1 MAVLKTSSPSRT
13 PGLPTPKPRKTV
25 PSWRASVAVGGRRA
39 GTTIVGAVR
48 EAGARGGGRWGR
60 EGTTIVGSV
69 REAGARG
76 DGRGGRRA
84 CRDRAGSN
92 IVRRSVNK
100 SGTARRATAL
110 AGGS

>member
-25 PSWRASVAVGGRRA
+25 PSWRASAAVGGRRA

-48 EAGARGGGRWGR
+48 EAGARD
-60 EGTTIVGSV
+60 
-69 REAGARG
+69 
-76 DGRGGRRA
+76 DGRGGGGARRRRGGGYHRRRRA